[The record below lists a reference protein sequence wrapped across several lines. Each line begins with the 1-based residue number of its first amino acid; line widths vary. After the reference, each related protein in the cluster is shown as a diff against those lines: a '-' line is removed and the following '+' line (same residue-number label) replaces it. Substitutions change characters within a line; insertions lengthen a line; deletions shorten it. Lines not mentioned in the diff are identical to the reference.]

1 MDKISENSSLVM
13 KEKVT
18 TTSVDKEIVLLDV
31 EKGEYYG
38 INELGAQIIK
48 LSEENVSLKRIV
60 EVLCKEYEKQ
70 ESRVEKDVL
79 VFAKEMESSG
89 LAKIS

>member
-1 MDKISENSSLVM
+1 MGKIGESSSLII

-38 INELGAQIIK
+38 INEVGAQIVE
-48 LSEENVSLKRIV
+48 LSEEGLSLKKVVKTLYKKYDKDKDEI
-60 EVLCKEYEKQ
+60 K
-70 ESRVEKDVL
+70 KDVL
-79 VFAKEMESSG
+79 SFAEEMEKRG
-89 LAKIS
+89 LAKLG

>member
-1 MDKISENSSLVM
+1 MDKMSESCSLIM

-38 INELGAQIIK
+38 INEVGAQIVE
-48 LSEENVSLKRIV
+48 LSEEGLSIK
-60 EVLCKEYEKQ
+60 EVVKTLYKKYDKNKEKIKE
-70 ESRVEKDVL
+70 DVL
-79 VFAKEMESSG
+79 SFAEEMERCG

>member
-1 MDKISENSSLVM
+1 M

-38 INELGAQIIK
+38 INEVGAQIVE
-48 LSEENVSLKRIV
+48 LSKEGLSLKKV
-60 EVLCKEYEKQ
+60 VKNLCKKYDKNRDEIK
-70 ESRVEKDVL
+70 KDVL
-79 VFAKEMESSG
+79 KFAEEMEKCG
-89 LAKIS
+89 LAKLG